1 MIPDFVHFLPHVNA
15 ALNLLATVLLVGGQ
29 VLIKRRQEAAHK
41 WTMLACFGVSV
52 LFLGSYLTY
61 HYFAGSKRFPDYPP
75 VGIRYAYYA
84 MLLTHVVLAAA
95 VPFLAVA
102 TIYYGLADKRVRHR
116 ALARWTYPIWL
127 YVSITGVLVY
137 LLLYQVFPPRP
148 AAAKM
153 SAASAPE
160 LVAEIQGTVHAP

>member
-1 MIPDFVHFLPHVNA
+1 MQLDFVHLLPHVNA
-15 ALNLLATVLLVGGQ
+15 SLNLLATVLLVVGQ
-29 VLIKRRQEAAHK
+29 LLIKRRREAAHK

-52 LFLGSYLTY
+52 AFLISYLTY

-84 MLLTHVVLAAA
+84 MLLTHVILAAA

-102 TIYYGLADKRVRHR
+102 TIYLGLTDQRRRHR

-137 LLLYQVFPPRP
+137 LLLYQVFPPQADRT
-148 AAAKM
+148 KM
-153 SAASAPE
+153 NAPSVQM
-160 LVAEIQGTVHAP
+160 LVEKGTVNVP